1 MMAAAK
7 FCGLA
12 DIKQSM
18 FSRVVFT
25 IICDII
31 NLGILFLT
39 GVSVP

>member
-18 FSRVVFT
+18 LSRVVFR
-25 IICDII
+25 IIYDI

>member
-18 FSRVVFT
+18 LSRVVFR